1 MKRPWESHPLQLS
14 RENSTS
20 QLLQAPAEGS
30 LYAIERRKKFYAA
43 IALPLGD
50 FLGIG
55 LKGTIWDTMLWKV
68 CPKGYTCNKAD
79 RVIRKNEEYQASS
92 HQQHPVMFFGR
103 ATSWYEWVETKYF
116 KPLSEFCDGKKV
128 CNYPMAVKFRTSRED
143 VRSHQQSI
151 NKSEALA
158 SYRSV
163 NLDVGLDGRTKADN
177 DSEVEDA
184 DDSNY
189 ESGNFDAPAKSGN
202 EDWPG
207 WKQPQRRYTASHRPQ
222 LAVMRNCNAIPCAKV
237 PPCVATCT
245 HKKSCKNIATETS
258 YVEAATPHDG
268 ITDSQPLRP
277 FAYDKEL
284 IEKDY
289 LGVFQRVHFI
299 ESEHEKKL
307 EWVTIPPILVPQPVL
322 LNNIFGT
329 NRGKD
334 IFQELNRRNPQAAE
348 LGAQTPS
355 SRSTLASLTLPRKRG
370 RLDMHGNG
378 RVGQSFERD
387 LP

>member
-1 MKRPWESHPLQLS
+1 MKRPWEAHPLQLS

-20 QLLQAPAEGS
+20 QLLQAPTEGS
-30 LYAIERRKKFYAA
+30 LYAIERRNKVYAA
-43 IALPLGD
+43 MALPLGD
-50 FLGIG
+50 FQHIG
-55 LKGTIWDTMLWKV
+55 LERTMWDTTLWKH
-68 CPKGYTCNKAD
+68 CPKGYTCNEAD
-79 RVIRKNEEYQASS
+79 RVIRRNEEYQASS
-92 HQQHPVMFFGR
+92 HQQHPVMFFSR
-103 ATSWYEWVETKYF
+103 VTSWYEWVETKYF

-128 CNYPMAVKFRTSRED
+128 CNYPMAANFRTSREN

-151 NKSEALA
+151 IKSEALA
-158 SYRSV
+158 SYESV
-163 NLDVGLDGRTKADN
+163 NRDVELDGRTKADN

-184 DDSNY
+184 DDSDY
-189 ESGNFDAPAKSGN
+189 E
-202 EDWPG
+202 PG
-207 WKQPQRRYTASHRPQ
+207 RKQPKRRYTASHRPQ
-222 LAVMRNCNAIPCAKV
+222 LAVMRNCNGMPCANV
-237 PPCVATCT
+237 PPCIATCT
-245 HKKSCKNIATETS
+245 HKITCKNVATETS
-258 YVEAATPHDG
+258 YVEAATPRDDN
-268 ITDSQPLRP
+268 TDSQLLRP

-289 LGVFQRVHFI
+289 LGAFQRVHFI

-334 IFQELNRRNPQAAE
+334 IFKELDGRNPQAAG

-355 SRSTLASLTLPRKRG
+355 SKSTLASLTLPRKRG

-378 RVGQSFERD
+378 RAAQSFERD

>member
-1 MKRPWESHPLQLS
+1 MKRPWEADPLQLS

-20 QLLQAPAEGS
+20 QLLQAPTEGS
-30 LYAIERRKKFYAA
+30 LYAIERRNKVYAA
-43 IALPLGD
+43 MALPLGD
-50 FLGIG
+50 FLEIG
-55 LKGTIWDTMLWKV
+55 LKGTMWDTMLWKL

-79 RVIRKNEEYQASS
+79 RVIRRNEEYQPSS

-143 VRSHQQSI
+143 MRSHQQSI

-163 NLDVGLDGRTKADN
+163 NLDVGLDGRTKDDN

-189 ESGNFDAPAKSGN
+189 EPGNLEALSKYDN
-202 EDWPG
+202 EDWPRR
-207 WKQPQRRYTASHRPQ
+207 KQSKRRYTASHRPQ
-222 LAVMRNCNAIPCAKV
+222 LAIMRNCN
-237 PPCVATCT
+237 
-245 HKKSCKNIATETS
+245 ATETS
-258 YVEAATPHDG
+258 YVEAATPN
-268 ITDSQPLRP
+268 TDSQPLRP

-334 IFQELNRRNPQAAE
+334 IFQELNGRNPQAAE

-355 SRSTLASLTLPRKRG
+355 SKSTLASLTLPRKRG

-378 RVGQSFERD
+378 RAGQSFERD